1 MNILGL
7 QKNHNSSVA
16 LFCDYKLV
24 YYNQE
29 ERLSKIKND
38 SFFPLHILNEI
49 KKLNI
54 KIDKVVVTGYNT
66 IDAHTIYGYM
76 YKIGLIDSVYENTF
90 HFYKTKHIY
99 RNNLI

>member
-38 SFFPLHILNEI
+38 SFFPIHTLNEI

-54 KIDKVVVTGYNT
+54 KIDKVVATGYDT
-66 IDAHTIYGYM
+66 HDAHLVYGYM
-76 YKIGLIDSVYENTF
+76 YKIGLIDSPYNPSIRSVTLE
-90 HFYKTKHIY
+90 
-99 RNNLI
+99 